1 MAYGQAKH
9 NISRPAGE
17 DLIGKEFHLVAL
29 DDGKLAGAGDVAFPL
44 ANDAAHP
51 DGEPCA
57 LTVGGVSQV
66 YYGDT
71 VTAYAA
77 LAAGEGGLAVP
88 ATSGDQIIGY
98 ALEAG
103 AKDTLGTMLVALNG
117 LVPA

>member
-9 NISRPAGE
+9 NISIPAGE
-17 DLIGKEFHLVAL
+17 DLIGKEFHLVGL
-29 DDGKLAGAGDVAFPL
+29 DGKLAGDGVIAFPL
-44 ANDAAHP
+44 ENDAAHP

-66 YYGDT
+66 YYGGT
-71 VTAYAA
+71 VAVGDA
-77 LAAGEGGLAVP
+77 LASAEGGVAVK
-88 ATSGDQIIGY
+88 ADAENQIIGY

-103 AKDTLGTMLVALNG
+103 TEGVLGTMLVALNG